1 MIPRKSRFVQY
12 RKINGRNYLSKD
24 YLAYEL
30 DEISDL
36 VWTLIDGKNSL
47 ENIALAVFNEYD
59 VAYDVVL
66 KDIITFINELKK
78 NNLIINKE

>member
-1 MIPRKSRFVQY
+1 
-12 RKINGRNYLSKD
+12 
-24 YLAYEL
+24 
-30 DEISDL
+30 
-36 VWTLIDGKNSL
+36 LIDGKNSL